1 MAGPVAQEMKKMPS
15 TPPVQNEPLQATLV
29 NGDMSNGVGRCVGGG
44 ACVVWVWVSM
54 FVGMYVHVDV
64 WVRVCMRACVGEGVH
79 ACMCG

>member
-29 NGDMSNGVGRCVGGG
+29 NGDMSNGVGRCVGGRG
-44 ACVVWVWVSM
+44 MCG
-54 FVGMYVHVDV
+54 VGVGEHVC
-64 WVRVCMRACVGEGVH
+64 RHVCTCGCVGEGVH